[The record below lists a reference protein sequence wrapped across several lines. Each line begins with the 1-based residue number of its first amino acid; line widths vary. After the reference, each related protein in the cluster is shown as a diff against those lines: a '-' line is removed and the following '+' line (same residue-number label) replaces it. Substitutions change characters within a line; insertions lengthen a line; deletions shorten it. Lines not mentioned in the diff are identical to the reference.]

1 MSLTCRIETLM
12 VRCTTRADE
21 MTFGVELLGA
31 LAIIA
36 GGGALLWHA
45 FRGGQ
50 ASRESE
56 MIVIET
62 VDPKPGA

>member
-1 MSLTCRIETLM
+1 
-12 VRCTTRADE
+12 
-21 MTFGVELLGA
+21 MTFGIELLGA

-56 MIVIET
+56 EIVIEA
-62 VDPKPGA
+62 VDPKLGS